1 MSSNIQKYGVVY
13 QQAGLKNNLSLQWNG
28 QLGLTNLA
36 SAMSSA
42 DRKVENYE
50 IVASGNLNGATND
63 IIITDGGSG
72 FALGDEVNIGTSSG
86 AAAYIVVQVDDNGGI
101 TKLVKKTGDATNAAI
116 DVSNSVDVAQKDIV
130 VWDGSAYQ
138 QIFATGDT
146 IETGSANTI
155 TGSGSGA
162 TVLAVDQN
170 GDTISTADDN
180 AGSIDFPT
188 TGLSGYTN
196 GDYIQV
202 TGTNP
207 GSGAVLTAPADANGQ
222 LTNSF
227 SIDNAGTNYN
237 EGSAYVWGESSDQG
251 FGALIQ
257 CSFNSSGELT
267 SVDGLPLT
275 GYNYTPSAN
284 VTITV
289 SDLGGQAAIFMY
301 VSDNDG
307 NVYWPCV
314 YDGLNY
320 NTNDTVVIQSN
331 VPDAT
336 DLNDDT
342 NLAISSV
349 GTVNVNIA
357 MASYFANEYAD
368 EIAVELRK
376 VNGAST
382 SASYITTL
390 ETGGALERANYF
402 WRWGLLDCLQS
413 LMLSMTST
421 QPRVFDPNGTVI
433 DTNDTNLEIS
443 QGIQMDTT
451 LSSASIAP
459 YMFNAADDQTQVGIM
474 MKNKA
479 LADYG
484 EYLQNNARSWYMLL
498 ANLTYGPT
506 TMFNINVVSKYVDSL
521 NALGNSINGFTNE
534 LDITYIQIRGGT
546 YSVSNNADQLQ
557 ASYDAVKAAIEV
569 CFNELNTLREAL
581 VA

>member
-50 IVASGNLNGATND
+50 IVASGNLSGATND

-72 FALGDEVNIGTSSG
+72 FALGDEVTVGTDSG
-86 AAAYIVVQVDDNGGI
+86 TAAVFVVVQVDDNGGI
-101 TKLVKKTGDATNAAI
+101 TQLLKKTGDTTNAAI
-116 DVSNSVDVAQKDIV
+116 TVSNSVDVAQKDIV

-146 IETGSANTI
+146 IETGLVSPV

-162 TVLAVDQN
+162 TVLAVDEN
-170 GDTISTADDN
+170 GDAISTADDN
-180 AGSIDFPT
+180 AGSIEFQT

-207 GSGAVLTAPADANGQ
+207 GSGATLTTTADANGQ

-227 SIDNAGTNYN
+227 STTPGSNYN
-237 EGSAYVWGESSDQG
+237 DGSAYVWGESSDQG

-257 CSFNSSGELT
+257 CTFSGGGLQ
-267 SVDGLPLT
+267 SVDGLPLA
-275 GYNYTPSAN
+275 GYNYTPSSS
-284 VTITV
+284 VTITL

-301 VSDNDG
+301 VSDGDG

-314 YDGLNY
+314 YGGLNY
-320 NTNDTVVIQSN
+320 NINDTLTIQSN

-342 NLAISSV
+342 NLAITSV
-349 GTVNVNIA
+349 GTVDVNIA

-368 EIAVELRK
+368 QIAVELRK

-433 DTNDTNLEIS
+433 DTNDTNLDIS
-443 QGIQMDTT
+443 QGIQMNTT

-521 NALGNSINGFTNE
+521 NTLGNAINGFTNE

-569 CFNELNTLREAL
+569 CFNELNTLRQAL